1 MMTSKNL
8 QLKLQSLNHQLLL
21 SNLQHPNHLKLNCQI
36 YPSQKLVVTG
46 AEEAHDL
53 VEAVVLHLVEDEVL
67 ALVEDEVLA
76 LVEDEVTDSAGAVVL
91 EEAVDLGVVVRIS
104 IVKTKSIIYN
114 NAYFF
119 ILNFSLSKIKSVKL
133 T

>member
-67 ALVEDEVLA
+67 ALVEDEV
-76 LVEDEVTDSAGAVVL
+76 TDSAGAVVL

-104 IVKTKSIIYN
+104 NCKDEIN
-114 NAYFF
+114 NMQ
-119 ILNFSLSKIKSVKL
+119 
-133 T
+133 